1 MAGENLYTQI
11 PPSSTGDAIQ
21 LRQSIILPYGSKGAT
36 DFVLEDFYVLETS
49 GIRIHVHVDYETD
62 SANGFLWCHFSPTA
76 IFNGQVPTT
85 GENINDLDGNTIATV
100 SAGYYAINTNANT
113 TVGYN
118 NPQQGQFVDQ
128 FGSAYVRTEE
138 GNLGLDAF
146 GKLRTSGATLLGEYV
161 FADGILPSLFS
172 NTLVGSGSVEWDST
186 RRSTVI
192 SVGQDSGDKSTHTS
206 NTYHH
211 YLPGSSHQFIGTF
224 ALGDTG
230 KAGLVRNW
238 GLFDADN
245 GFMFSER
252 NGEFGVV
259 VRSSATGAKVD
270 TFISQ
275 SDFNGDTVD
284 GTGLSRMSF
293 NRTYDNIYWIDVQ
306 WLGGGRVRFGTYNNG
321 ERVVMHEYYGG
332 NVSIYPL
339 SQTTSLPVC
348 MAMAN
353 TSGTA
358 GPSEMRS
365 WCQAVYT
372 ETTFDITELGS
383 PSNAGLGTTITGSLP
398 VGDYAYIGTL
408 TPREF
413 VQSNPTQ
420 YNRSLY
426 FPTEINVQAW
436 DATTG
441 EDVIME
447 FEIYRNPVLSGVN
460 LQNTQYISS
469 VQQDGDATFF
479 GGAFNA
485 SKRYFKGQTT
495 IDITKTFTNITY
507 GAFKNNSEEGGIIT
521 QGISNITNAATA
533 SATIDTTLYGQS
545 ILREGQVYTISGVG
559 GMTEIN
565 GLPVYIK
572 HTGTGSAELYLD
584 SAWTQPVT
592 TTGSG
597 SYTSGGQFRGLAG
610 SQNYFTLVAQ
620 KQFATSN
627 DIEIKA
633 TVSWREIDQ

>member
-11 PPSSTGDAIQ
+11 PPSSTGDRIQ
-21 LRQSIILPYGSKGAT
+21 LRQSIILPYGSKGLT
-36 DFVLEDFYVLETS
+36 DFVLGNFYNLSTS
-49 GIRIHVHVDYETD
+49 GIRIHVHQVYATD
-62 SANGFLWCHFSPTA
+62 SSSGFIWCHFSPTA
-76 IFNGQVPTT
+76 IFNGEVPTT
-85 GENINDLDGNTIATV
+85 GENITDLDGNIIAAVT
-100 SAGYYAINTNANT
+100 AGYYPLYSDANT
-113 TVGYN
+113 LVGYN

-138 GNLGLDAF
+138 GNIGLDAF

-161 FADGILPSLFS
+161 FSDGILPSLFS
-172 NTLVGSGSVEWDST
+172 NTLVGSGSVTWDSD

-238 GLFDADN
+238 GMFDADN

-259 VRSSATGAKVD
+259 VRSSATGTTVD

-275 SDFNGDTVD
+275 SDFNGDTLD
-284 GTGLSRMSF
+284 GTGLSKMNF

-321 ERVVMHEYYGG
+321 ERIVAHEYYGG

-353 TSGTA
+353 TSNTSGT
-358 GPSEMRS
+358 SEMRS

-383 PSNAGLGTTITGSLP
+383 PSVASLSTTITGSLG

-413 VQSNPTQ
+413 YQANPTQ

-426 FPTEINVQAW
+426 FPTEINIQAW
-436 DATTG
+436 DKTTG

-460 LQNTQYISS
+460 LQPTQYIST
-469 VQQDGDATFF
+469 VQVDNDATFF

-485 SKRYFKGQTT
+485 SKRYFKGQST

-521 QGISNITNAATA
+521 QGITNITNAATA
-533 SATIDTTLYGQS
+533 SATINTTLYGQS
-545 ILREGQVYTISGVG
+545 ILREGQVYTISGVS

-584 SAWTQPVT
+584 SAFAQPVNT
-592 TTGSG
+592 TTSG